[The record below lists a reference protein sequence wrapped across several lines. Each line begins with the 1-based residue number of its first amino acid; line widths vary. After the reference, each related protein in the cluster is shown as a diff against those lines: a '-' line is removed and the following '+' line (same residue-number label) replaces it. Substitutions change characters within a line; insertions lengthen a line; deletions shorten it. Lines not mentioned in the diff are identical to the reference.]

1 MKRYLA
7 LLSIFSIM
15 TLSAFSFPSMLDK
28 GNGSELPVANTELRK
43 KIDKHVIFP
52 VFQQQNMQGTVDVSF
67 QIDNDG
73 NLKII
78 QINSSNP
85 ELIDYVVSKLKKIHL
100 DKEDSSIGQTIKYR
114 FVFKKQA

>member
-1 MKRYLA
+1 MKKYFA
-7 LLSIFSIM
+7 LLSMSSIL
-15 TLSAFSFPSMLDK
+15 TLSAFSFPSNVEVGKD
-28 GNGSELPVANTELRK
+28 SDVPTEYSALRK
-43 KIDKHVIFP
+43 KIDRHVIFP

-85 ELIDYVVSKLKKIHL
+85 ELIDYVLSKLKKIQL